1 MYYGNRQGGSVATF
15 IVVGLVLVALACGA
29 LYGARQYMVSQ
40 RTAPISEESM
50 QSAPS
55 DDSSDE
61 TTDNSTESN
70 SEDKNNS
77 TDESTEKSDSNS
89 EESKDEATDSDETK
103 DETNSTSGST
113 DTTDDQTDVASLDS
127 DDSED
132 PLPQTGPTTDA
143 FVALTFG
150 ITAMATVAYVR
161 SQRMI

>member
-61 TTDNSTESN
+61 T
-70 SEDKNNS
+70 
-77 TDESTEKSDSNS
+77 
-89 EESKDEATDSDETK
+89 K
-103 DETNSTSGST
+103 DETNSTNEST

-132 PLPQTGPTTDA
+132 PLPQTGPTADVFA
-143 FVALTFG
+143 ALTFG
-150 ITAMATVAYVR
+150 ITAMAAVAYTR
-161 SQRMI
+161 SQRMV